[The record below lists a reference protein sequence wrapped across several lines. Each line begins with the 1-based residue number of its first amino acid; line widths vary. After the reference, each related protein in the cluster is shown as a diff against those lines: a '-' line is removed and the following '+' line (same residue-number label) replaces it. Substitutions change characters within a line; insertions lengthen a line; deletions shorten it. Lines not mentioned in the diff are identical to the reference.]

1 MTAAGL
7 DIGSRTIECVVIET
21 GDNRVLASVRTD
33 TGPDV
38 AVRCERLLGQ
48 QAYDALAVTGYGRA
62 LAEVAFAA
70 PSVTEILAFARG
82 AEQLYPGCRTVLD
95 VGGQDT
101 KVIAVDAGRAKS
113 FEMNDRCAAGAGR
126 FLEMMAAAL
135 HYKLDDFGPAA
146 LAGRDG
152 VQINSMCA
160 VFTESE
166 VVGLLTRGVPREDIA
181 RAVHRAILQRTVG
194 MVQRV
199 GVTPPLVFAGGGAR
213 NRGLVRLLAETL
225 RQAVLVPEDPQA
237 VGALGAA
244 LLAAERARAAQ
255 SG

>member
-1 MTAAGL
+1 MRAAGL
-7 DIGSRTIECVVIET
+7 DIGSRTIECVVIDSSDSRILSSARI
-21 GDNRVLASVRTD
+21 G
-33 TGPDV
+33 TGPDL
-38 AVRCERLLGQ
+38 ATRCEQLLSE
-48 QAYDALAVTGYGRA
+48 QAHDVLAVTGYGRA

-82 AEQLYPGCRTVLD
+82 AEHLCPGCRTVLD

-101 KVIAVDAGRAKS
+101 KVIAVQAGRATA

-135 HYKLDDFGPAA
+135 HYELDEFGTAA

-166 VVGLLTRGVPREDIA
+166 VVGLLTRGAPRDDIA
-181 RAVHRAILQRTVG
+181 RAVHCAILQRTTA
-194 MVQRV
+194 MVRRV
-199 GVTPPLVFAGGGAR
+199 STAVPFVFAGGGAK
-213 NRGLVRLLAETL
+213 NRCLVMLLTEML
-225 RQAVLVPEDPQA
+225 QQALIVPDDPQA

-244 LLAAERARAAQ
+244 LLAAERAGTAFHR
-255 SG
+255 